1 MIGLLRFVFKTAVV
15 LILLVAAGYYPLV
28 LHSPQPE
35 PPGYELDMNAVRQAA
50 ASLEGPKVQDIRV
63 EQVAEFSFAEAMV
76 MAGEDWQSTPIPIYS
91 YKLVFPE
98 RSIVV
103 DTAMSGVKGVPGF
116 MVNSFDEGAYQRML
130 QAMDNADRIVITHE
144 HFDHIGGIVDHPRVA
159 DLLPHIQLTEE
170 QFAHPDRMLPLHY
183 PEAVFDDYEP
193 LRYDTLHALAPG
205 VVLIKAPGHTPGS
218 QMVYIQQADG
228 REVLLLGDVSWQMRN
243 IHAVR
248 ERPLFITAIV
258 RENRAQVIN
267 QFQALNALQRR
278 EPDLAMVPGH
288 DAATMKT
295 MLARGVI
302 TAGF

>member
-35 PPGYELDMNAVRQAA
+35 EPGYDLDMNAVRQAA
-50 ASLEGPKVQDIRV
+50 ASLSGPKVQDIRV

-76 MAGEDWQSTPIPIYS
+76 MAGEAWRGTPIPIYS
-91 YKLVFPE
+91 YKLVFPK

-103 DTAMSGVKGVPGF
+103 DTAMSSVKGVPGF

-130 QAMDNADRIVITHE
+130 KAMDDAEHIVITHE

-159 DLLPHIQLTEE
+159 ELLPRIQLTEE
-170 QFAHPDRMLPLHY
+170 QFAHPDRMMPLRY
-183 PEAVFDDYEP
+183 PEGVFDNYQP
-193 LRYDTLHALAPG
+193 LRYDSLHALAPG

-218 QMVYIQQADG
+218 QMVYIELADG

-258 RENRAQVIN
+258 RENRSQVIN
-267 QFQALNALQRR
+267 QFQALNALQKR
-278 EPDLAMVPGH
+278 EPELAMVPGH
-288 DAATMKT
+288 DGEVMKT
-295 MLARGVI
+295 MLERGVFK
-302 TAGF
+302 AGF